1 MSSPTEEITDTPI
14 HLPSR
19 PIPIA
24 FGMRPDELTEQE
36 AEELRAIM
44 AAPPGSPG
52 KLTRLP
58 KKVPDRDPSLL
69 R

>member
-1 MSSPTEEITDTPI
+1 MSSPGEETVDTPI

-19 PIPIA
+19 PLPIA
-24 FGMRPDELTEQE
+24 FGRRPDELTEEE

-52 KLTRLP
+52 KLTRQT
-58 KKVPDRDPSLL
+58 KKVPDGDPSLL